1 MPGVVDAVK
10 TKVHVDCQVTR
21 CRKQG
26 CSLGMKG
33 APAKYVLI
41 DLDKDDAP
49 VRHNQARC
57 DYIFVGRTA
66 TDCVAALELKAG
78 KPDASEVVSQ
88 LRAGARIAE
97 RIVPRGSQVRFAAI
111 AVFGGGL
118 HRKERDDLLK
128 PQNRITFRGER
139 SPVTLVRCGDTLASA
154 LRSGGLG

>member
-1 MPGVVDAVK
+1 MPDVVDAVK
-10 TKVHVDCQVTR
+10 RKVNAGCQVTR

-33 APAKYVLI
+33 APANYVLI
-41 DLDKDDAP
+41 DLDRDDAP
-49 VRHNQARC
+49 VRDNQARC

-88 LRAGARIAE
+88 LRAWARIAE
-97 RIVPRGSQVRFAAI
+97 RIMPQSSQVRFAAI

-118 HRKERDDLLK
+118 HRKERVDLLK
-128 PQNRITFRGER
+128 RRNRITFRGES
-139 SPVTLVRCGDTLASA
+139 SPVTLVRCGVALASA
-154 LRSGGLG
+154 LRSAGLG